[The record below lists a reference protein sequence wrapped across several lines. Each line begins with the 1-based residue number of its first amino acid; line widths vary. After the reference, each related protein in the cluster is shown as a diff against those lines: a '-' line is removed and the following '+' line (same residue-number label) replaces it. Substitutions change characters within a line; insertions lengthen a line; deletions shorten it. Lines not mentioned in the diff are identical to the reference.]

1 MPTLDADPAED
12 DDEKIEFADPEP
24 IKGLTVADL
33 RASSCR
39 WPNGDPR
46 DLTTFRYCGEI
57 AHGGLYCER
66 HARLAYMPSGTR
78 LFASLH
84 PPCRSS
90 AAERAAMSPSI
101 S

>member
-39 WPNGDPR
+39 WPNGDPC
-46 DLTTFRYCGEI
+46 DLMTFRYCGEP
-57 AHGGLYCER
+57 AHGGPYCER
-66 HARLAYMPSGTR
+66 HKRLAYHTPRSFSSWVEERPAYMPS
-78 LFASLH
+78 A
-84 PPCRSS
+84 
-90 AAERAAMSPSI
+90 
-101 S
+101 